1 MVAAKGCKN
10 ALNALQKCRNF
21 TMHIVIIII
30 KLVTTKRRNY
40 FMSELNYHTRKFFAE
55 NLLAIEMKK
64 REIPMKK
71 PEQTI
76 VYVKQIIVIKILQKI
91 LKLDLIL

>member
-1 MVAAKGCKN
+1 
-10 ALNALQKCRNF
+10 
-21 TMHIVIIII
+21 
-30 KLVTTKRRNY
+30 
-40 FMSELNYHTRKFFAE
+40 MSELNYHTGKFFAE

-64 REIPMKK
+64 REIPMNK